1 MENFERK
8 EKSQR
13 TCDLMP
19 QIQLEITNNIILN
32 ESSEILLGKIND
44 LISSTCKIDINNC
57 KSRIITHRNYLIGSS
72 EKERDFV
79 HLRVEIFR
87 GRSSE
92 IKESLGKS
100 LLNLIG
106 KSISTSNQTNEPQIT
121 VYIDEI
127 EPDWYFKK

>member
-1 MENFERK
+1 
-8 EKSQR
+8 
-13 TCDLMP
+13 MP

-44 LISSTCKIDINNC
+44 LISSTCEIDISNC

-72 EKERDFV
+72 EKEHGFV
-79 HLRVEIFR
+79 HLRVEIFK

-92 IKESLGKS
+92 TKDNLGKS

-106 KSISTSNQTNEPQIT
+106 KSISISNQTNEPQIT

-127 EPDWYFKK
+127 DPDWYFKK